1 MIECKML
8 RRPRPGAPVVIAVFS
23 YRYDAHLVPDFI
35 ENIRP
40 LIHGYA
46 AWDDR
51 AATAEFT
58 SEPERRNRLL
68 AQAHQM
74 GARWILA
81 LDPDERVETNVV
93 KRLPEILALGEGNI
107 WTFTLREMFTPDSYR
122 TDGIWAA
129 KKRITLFP
137 AKAAKRKVDTALHGT
152 WIADQ
157 TGYNIRDAE
166 TNYYHL
172 RMISPERRRLRRELY
187 AAADP
192 TRKLQAVGYDY
203 LDDERGMVLEKI
215 PKGREF
221 TPPFIE
227 DHGLW
232 TPDPGK
238 LGTVIPDP
246 PETRLTYVGNV
257 LAKRGHAQAS
267 HVLQDLATADPA
279 DADLLPMAA
288 LLARTAGDMAR
299 TKDLAS
305 TILNQTPDNAL
316 ALYLRGLATVGDPAS
331 LADLARLQDIV
342 GDCHLTRDLASRIGR
357 ATEDFAKA
365 GALWRRW
372 VTGAATVHEGA
383 KISAA
388 PMAVVV
394 IGYRAQPGLAAAVAS
409 LRAQDTACE
418 IVVVNSGGG
427 PVEKILADHLDH
439 IRLITTDQR
448 LFVGAARNIGIDASR
463 GGIVGFLAG
472 DCCAMPGWV
481 AGRMREHDLGAK
493 AVSNPVVPE
502 PGAGPL
508 ALAATAA
515 QRTSRNP
522 LTPLVHVAH
531 YGRSVL
537 RDTLSLA
544 GYYPTGMRVAEDTA
558 MNRRLDRLATCV
570 WAPDVQTT
578 HKEPSSYWGLF
589 RDNFGRGVRMAT
601 EQPFRG
607 TPGKKSSRAQQW
619 LALSWRNGLVR
630 RLFGDEEDFN
640 LRMSRAR
647 LRVSFTI
654 TLAKYLGVLRG
665 ISRQAKADR
674 LLLQAQK
681 ALSENGGPTSD
692 TRALTL
698 AQRAADLDSQ
708 DAPKLLF
715 LGKALVRLGRDGSDA
730 FRAALALDPT
740 QPEALAQILA
750 PLVARSDWPNAL
762 ATAEMAAE
770 IAPQVAELWMIAAEV
785 AQNAGQNALAIAYLQ
800 LSLGLAP
807 SLPAAH
813 SKAERLYQALG
824 NPTAATHRGTT
835 AGRLSAYRATFKDLA
850 D

>member
-8 RRPRPGAPVVIAVFS
+8 RQARQGAPVVIAVFS

-40 LIHGYA
+40 LIHGYV

-68 AQAHQM
+68 DQAHRM

-81 LDPDERVETNVV
+81 LDPDERVETNFA
-93 KRLPEILALGEGNI
+93 KRLPEILALGDQNI
-107 WTFTLREMFTPDSYR
+107 WTFTLREMFTQDRYR

-129 KKRITLFP
+129 KRRITLFP

-157 TGYNIRDAE
+157 TGFKIRDAE

-192 TRKLQAVGYDY
+192 TRKLQSIGYDY

-215 PKGREF
+215 PEDREF
-221 TPPFIE
+221 KPPFIE

-238 LGTVIPDP
+238 LGTVTPDP
-246 PETRLTYVGNV
+246 VETRLTYVGNV
-257 LAKRGHAQAS
+257 LTKRGHAQAS
-267 HVLQDLATADPA
+267 HVLQDLAEADPA

-288 LLARTAGDMAR
+288 MLARTVGDMPR
-299 TKDLAS
+299 TQALAS
-305 TILNQTPDNAL
+305 TILSQSPDNAL
-316 ALYLRGLATVGDPAS
+316 ALYLRGLSTVGDPAS
-331 LADLARLQDIV
+331 LADLARLQDLV
-342 GDCHLTRDLASRIGR
+342 GDCHLTRDLVLQIDR
-357 ATEDFAKA
+357 ATQDLTGT

-372 VTGAATVHEGA
+372 VTMAATIHEGA
-383 KISAA
+383 GNFAA
-388 PMAVVV
+388 PMSVVV

-409 LRAQDTACE
+409 LRAQDRPCE

-427 PVEKILADHLDH
+427 PVVDVLADHLDH

-448 LFVGAARNIGIDASR
+448 LFVGAARNVGIDASR
-463 GGIVGFLAG
+463 GEIVGFLAG
-472 DCCAMPGWV
+472 DCQAMPGWV
-481 AGRMREHDLGAK
+481 AGRMREHGLGAK

-558 MNRRLDRLATCV
+558 MNLRLDRLATCV

-589 RDNFGRGVRMAT
+589 RDNFGRGVRMAS

-607 TPGKKSSRAQQW
+607 TPGKKPHRAQHW

-630 RLFGDEEDFN
+630 RLFADDEEFN
-640 LRMSRAR
+640 LRMSRGM
-647 LRVSFTI
+647 LRVSFAI

-665 ISRQAKADR
+665 LSRQAKADR
-674 LLLQAQK
+674 MMLEAQAALSRNDGPASDARALALAQK
-681 ALSENGGPTSD
+681 
-692 TRALTL
+692 
-698 AQRAADLDSQ
+698 AADLDSQ
-708 DAPKLLF
+708 DPAKLLL

-740 QPEALAQILA
+740 QPEPLAQILA
-750 PLVARSDWPNAL
+750 PLVAQSDWPNAL
-762 ATAEMAAE
+762 AVAETAAE
-770 IAPQVAELWMIAAEV
+770 TAPQVAELWMIAADV
-785 AQNAGQNALAIAYLQ
+785 AQKAGRTALAIAYMQ
-800 LSLGLAP
+800 RSLSLAP

-813 SKAERLYQALG
+813 FKAERLYQALG
-824 NPTAATHRGTT
+824 NTTAATCRR
-835 AGRLSAYRATFKDLA
+835 AIAERLSAYRAAFKDLG